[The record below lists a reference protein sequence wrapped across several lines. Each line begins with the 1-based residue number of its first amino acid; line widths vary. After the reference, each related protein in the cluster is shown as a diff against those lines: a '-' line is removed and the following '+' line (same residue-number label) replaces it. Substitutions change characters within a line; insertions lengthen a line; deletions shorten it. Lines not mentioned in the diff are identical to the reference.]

1 MESEITPDS
10 LVADRKLFNAFVYTP
25 LDQAIDELDRRSTDP
40 RLEKY
45 IEDALPFAI
54 PEVLKNKKAAIL
66 FRQLATPNYEVRR
79 FLSIIDVVGDLEPFF
94 WEYHADKFTSNNSM
108 KYALGKMGFYSGK
121 GKKGGTKMKY
131 EKVLDFIS
139 ADGQKISE
147 VKTLWGQPLTE
158 FHRELF
164 EKSYRSIEPE
174 RFIDVSEWVSSLGGA
189 AKDYY
194 KILLLFFVRHA
205 ILFENFML
213 EEATERS
220 FTKDVFLPAF
230 LEVERITGYKPLI
243 VALEPTD
250 IEGDDFWESHPAES
264 HEHIKNKAGL
274 V

>member
-1 MESEITPDS
+1 MEREITPDT
-10 LVADRKLFNAFVYTP
+10 LTTDRQLFNSFVYTP
-25 LDQAIDELDRRSTDP
+25 LDEAIDELDRRSKDTK
-40 RLEKY
+40 LEKH
-45 IEDALPFAI
+45 IEDLLPFAI
-54 PEVLKNKKAAIL
+54 PEVLQGKKSAVL
-66 FRQLATPNYEVRR
+66 FRQLVTPNYEVRR
-79 FLSIIDVVGDLEPFF
+79 FLSIVDVVGELEPFF
-94 WEYHADKFTSNNSM
+94 WEYHDDKFTSNNSM

-131 EKVLDFIS
+131 QKILDFIS
-139 ADGQKISE
+139 ADGKKISE

-164 EKSYRSIEPE
+164 EKTYRPIDPQ
-174 RFIDVSEWVSSLGGA
+174 RFIDVSEYVASLGGA

-194 KILLLFFVRHA
+194 KILLLLFVRHA

-213 EEATERS
+213 EESSERS

-230 LEVERITGYKPLI
+230 LEVERITGYKPLV

-264 HEHIKNKAGL
+264 HEHIKNKSTL